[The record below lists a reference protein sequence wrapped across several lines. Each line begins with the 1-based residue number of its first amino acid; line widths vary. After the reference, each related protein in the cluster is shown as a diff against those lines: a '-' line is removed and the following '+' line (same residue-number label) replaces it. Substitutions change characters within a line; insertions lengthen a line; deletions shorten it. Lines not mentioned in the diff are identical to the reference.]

1 MSSLNNPIL
10 ELEYKTELEEYITAL
25 SWSKEGILAVS
36 SAGGEVMICTDK
48 LQLILTANEQKN
60 SIDCL
65 DFSADSK
72 YLAVGG
78 QDGQVRIWELP
89 TPQLIHILNWGKQW
103 VQNLAWHPQQN
114 QLAFSQGLYVQIWD
128 IESQEIITTLP
139 FENSS
144 VLDLAWNP
152 NGQFLAVAGNGGVK
166 IWDANTWDDD
176 PFYIETDAAALKIA
190 WSKDGEYLAVSSL
203 DNIIFVW
210 GGGNLVPWR
219 LSGLRG
225 KIRNLTWSQISSG
238 NAPIL
243 AISTMENII
252 LWEKTQNEKQEW
264 KGSILKGNYGII
276 QDLQFHPENFLLV
289 SGCNQGNLLLWENRK
304 NLRQNLKEID
314 GGFSCLKWDNLGQ
327 KLATGSDR
335 GEIAMFRKVEI

>member
-1 MSSLNNPIL
+1 MCLSLKLDYKI
-10 ELEYKTELEEYITAL
+10 ELQEYITAL
-25 SWSKEGILAVS
+25 SWSKNGTLAVS
-36 SAGGEVMICTDK
+36 SAEGEVMILRD
-48 LQLILTANEQKN
+48 QPHLILTANEQKD

-65 DFSADSK
+65 DFSFDSQ
-72 YLAVGG
+72 YLAVGR
-78 QDGQVRIWELP
+78 QDGQVIIWQLSP
-89 TPQLIHILNWGKQW
+89 LQLIDTLNWDKQW
-103 VQNLAWHPQQN
+103 IQNLAWHPQQN
-114 QLAFSQGLYVQIWD
+114 HLAFSQGRYVEIWD
-128 IESQEIITTLP
+128 IESQKIITTLA

-152 NGQFLAVAGNGGVK
+152 QGEFLAVAGNGGVK
-166 IWDANTWDDD
+166 IWDANNWDDD

-219 LSGLRG
+219 LSGFRG
-225 KIRNLTWSQISSG
+225 KIRNLTWSQILSG
-238 NAPIL
+238 NVPIL

-252 LWEKTQNEKQEW
+252 IWEQTQNEKIGW
-264 KGSILKGNYGII
+264 SGSILKGNHGII
-276 QDLQFHPENFLLV
+276 QDLQFHPENLLLV
-289 SGCNQGNLLLWENRK
+289 SGDNQGNLLLWENKK
-304 NLRQNLKEID
+304 NLRQNLKEIT

-335 GEIAMFRKVEI
+335 GEIAIFRKVEI